1 MLTKTLMISPQTIR
15 WYVRLTLLISAILA
29 ALFFVLAW
37 IFLSGIAF
45 IVAMFL
51 LPVVTVA
58 GYVLIWRLITPRN
71 MYGQDFVIKK

>member
-1 MLTKTLMISPQTIR
+1 MISPEGIR
-15 WYVRLTLLISAILA
+15 WFVRVTLAITAISVVL
-29 ALFFVLAW
+29 LFVLTW